1 MRDKQT
7 IAAALG
13 AVQDNI
19 EYQNGL
25 IAQVAALAGELSTP
39 SAPLAGGYDV
49 NSIANDDGS
58 QTIEITD
65 SASISDGL
73 VVKARGTD
81 GYAAEVDLYCA
92 DGKIHDY
99 QFCSGNNNN
108 AIHPSTFYKITKLHI
123 KNAVTSIGQMAFAWL
138 TSLSQLDIGFEN
150 VTSIAGLAFL
160 GCSALSEEITLSS
173 LTQNNLAQGAF
184 QNCGI
189 TGCYAPLLTSVP
201 NNVFSGCTALK
212 SVSFPKATRV
222 GSYTARCFMN
232 CTALQTAEFGSVGNP
247 VTGKSDNSGSPF
259 AGCIQSNLTITAYVM
274 GDFVDALLANFRN
287 GATNATIVLKAAGN
301 TTYNGAAFTAG
312 ETIVTS
318 TVEVST

>member
-81 GYAAEVDLYCA
+81 GYATEVDLYCA

-123 KNAVTSIGQMAFAWL
+123 KSAVTSIGQMAFAWL
-138 TSLSQLDIGFEN
+138 TSLSQLFIGFEN
-150 VTSIAGLAFL
+150 VTSIAGSAFL
-160 GCSALSEEITLSS
+160 GCSALSGEITFSS
-173 LTQNNLAQGAF
+173 LVGLAQGAF
-184 QNCGI
+184 ERSGI
-189 TGCYAPLLTSVP
+189 TGCSAPLLASIP
-201 NNVFSGCTALK
+201 NNAFANCTSLE

-287 GATNATIVLKAAGN
+287 GATNATIVLKAAGS